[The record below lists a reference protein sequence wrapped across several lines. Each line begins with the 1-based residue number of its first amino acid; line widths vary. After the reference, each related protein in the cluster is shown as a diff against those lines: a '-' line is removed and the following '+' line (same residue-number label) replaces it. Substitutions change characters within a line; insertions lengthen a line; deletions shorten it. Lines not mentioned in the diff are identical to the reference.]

1 MCLVYEVPP
10 FQKESLL
17 YNHTLRGKYTYV
29 FKIYHNKPLWH
40 NNLQGFQ
47 RCMDLRKKSVQ
58 SYTAVIE
65 NTEVIQ
71 NFNALFSNIL

>member
-1 MCLVYEVPP
+1 
-10 FQKESLL
+10 
-17 YNHTLRGKYTYV
+17 
-29 FKIYHNKPLWH
+29 
-40 NNLQGFQ
+40 
-47 RCMDLRKKSVQ
+47 MDLRKKSVQ